1 MRLHVAMH
9 VNKLLA
15 KSATTQAEAT
25 RLLGL
30 AQPHVSELKNYK
42 LDRFSLERLLR
53 FLTLLGCNVE
63 IVIRPKAGRR
73 HAGQVTVSLA

>member
-9 VNKLLA
+9 LNKLLA
-15 KSATTQAEAT
+15 KRAPTQAAAT
-25 RLLGL
+25 KLLGI
-30 AQPHVSELKNYK
+30 AEPHVSELKNYK

-73 HAGQVTVSLA
+73 RVGQVTVSLA

>member
-1 MRLHVAMH
+1 MH

-15 KSATTQAEAT
+15 KRAPTQAAAT
-25 RLLGL
+25 
-30 AQPHVSELKNYK
+30 K
-42 LDRFSLERLLR
+42 
-53 FLTLLGCNVE
+53 LLGCNVE